1 MDTGYPMMITMHSA
15 SRGGLPLPP
24 GPAQKYPP
32 QFCRVVQGR
41 VVASDLEKS
50 TWERSAVFVWRFRV
64 AFSWVFVS
72 RGAHAHAREILG
84 ILGVLV
90 RSYIGSWV
98 YLGGIL
104 DTFDPLLASL
114 GAWGASWGRLGGLFG
129 VIGAP

>member
-1 MDTGYPMMITMHSA
+1 M
-15 SRGGLPLPP
+15 
-24 GPAQKYPP
+24 
-32 QFCRVVQGR
+32 
-41 VVASDLEKS
+41 ASDLEKS

-84 ILGVLV
+84 ILGILV

-129 VIGAP
+129 VLGAP